1 MTLSTK
7 LPSELATR
15 IDRMALY
22 RGVSRSYLLREL
34 AEAAVEGRVILGPPP
49 GRHGMTIAELAASE
63 VGRAAR
69 MKAQLDAE
77 AACRDARTTRG
88 DAAATPDGAAVADL
102 DDIARTMAARIAE
115 GR

>member
-7 LPSELATR
+7 LPPELAAR

-34 AEAAVEGRVILGPPP
+34 AEAAVEGRVILKPPP
-49 GRHGMTIAELAASE
+49 GRHGMTIAELAASD

-69 MKAQLDAE
+69 KKAQLDAE

-88 DAAATPDGAAVADL
+88 VAAATSEEAPVADL
-102 DDIARTMAARIAE
+102 DGIAREMAAEIAE